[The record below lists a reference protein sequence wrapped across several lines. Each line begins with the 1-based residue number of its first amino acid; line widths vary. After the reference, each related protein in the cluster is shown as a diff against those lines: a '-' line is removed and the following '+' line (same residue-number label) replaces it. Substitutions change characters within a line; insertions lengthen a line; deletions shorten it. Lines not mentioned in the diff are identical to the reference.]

1 MRSSFLAAAMCLAAT
16 AILAKEGG
24 LAVGAYAPPLNGS
37 AWVTEDGKAPDMKNK
52 VLLIDF
58 WFAG

>member
-1 MRSSFLAAAMCLAAT
+1 MQKVIWTALLCLVALPA
-16 AILAKEGG
+16 LAKEDG
-24 LAVGAYAPPLNGS
+24 LAVGAFAPPLNGS
-37 AWVTEDGKAPDMKNK
+37 TWVSKDGKAPDMKNK